1 MRKMSQNAF
10 TDGLGYEGKVTLT
23 LKSNGRVLK
32 TKTYKNAGTAQ
43 LFKFLGY
50 CLMGSYEDVKN
61 LLPSQLM
68 LLYNDTAAQKGPSIA
83 TARNAEPR
91 SSLRGLAQTPII
103 VSEDSAVKVTYS
115 FEVPRASIYRGTFNQ
130 VALYGAGMTESDF
143 QEFSAFYFL
152 VDDYGDIEALN
163 PEDWSAT
170 AVLLIEWEL
179 SLSNKTI
186 PNTNTPQILT
196 YTV

>member
-1 MRKMSQNAF
+1 MSQNVF
-10 TDGLGYEGKVTLT
+10 TEGLGYEGKITLT

-61 LLPSQLM
+61 LLPNKLM
-68 LLYNDTAAQKGPSIA
+68 LLYNASAAQNGPSIA
-83 TARNAEPR
+83 TARNVERR
-91 SSLRGLAQTPII
+91 SAFSGLAQTPII
-103 VSEDSAVKVTYS
+103 ISEDEAVKVTYS
-115 FEVPRASIYRGTFNQ
+115 FEVPRASTYGGAFNQ

-163 PEDWSAT
+163 PGDWSAT

-179 SLSNKTI
+179 SLSNKTK

>member
-1 MRKMSQNAF
+1 MSQNAF
-10 TDGLGYEGKVTLT
+10 IDGLGYEGKVTLT

-32 TKTYKNAGTAQ
+32 TKIYKNAGTPQ

-50 CLMGSYEDVKN
+50 CLMGAYEDVKN

-68 LLYNDTAAQKGPSIA
+68 LLYNDKAALEGPN
-83 TARNAEPR
+83 NANPTSVERR
-91 SSLRGLAQTPII
+91 SSLRGLAQTPTI

-115 FEVPRASIYRGTFNQ
+115 FEVPRASTYAGAFNQ

-163 PEDWSAT
+163 PADWSAT

-179 SLSNKTI
+179 SLSNKD
-186 PNTNTPQILT
+186 PNYRLT
-196 YTV
+196 YTNS